1 MTWCS
6 LVDIGSRCALGFL
19 NLYLLDGQIFR
30 LQIIYP
36 HLNRTWNNS
45 NCDWLFYVHLLQC
58 NWVVFGQIRL
68 QTGLEA
74 MRDYSVQQLLCL
86 TCLISCKC
94 SFSQYL
100 CKRILKKNHKK
111 QTDTLFDHLNAKR
124 FIKQFDIYIVW
135 AQ

>member
-1 MTWCS
+1 
-6 LVDIGSRCALGFL
+6 VDIGSRCVLGVL

-30 LQIIYP
+30 LQIINP

-45 NCDWLFYVHLLQC
+45 NCDWLFYVPLFQC
-58 NWVVFGQIRL
+58 NWVVFGRIKL

-100 CKRILKKNHKK
+100 CKRILKKKIIRKK
-111 QTDTLFDHLNAKR
+111 RTLYLTINHLNAKR